1 MRSAKSME
9 WMANDLVRCMCET
22 LFLSLSLSLPL
33 PLTHSFVHSNVVVV
47 VVVFGCCWKNC
58 FAFKTRVFSLSQ
70 NMSFHLIL
78 VMHSQLTHTQS
89 RTHTISV
96 LSAIELLNLAPY
108 RYAISITTTTKAK
121 KSDTQ
126 MTMKKASGNEKWMRQ
141 IVSLKLWTTRKKERN
156 IPNIITLEQ
165 ASEPSPSMD
174 YKCWACVMIG
184 FKIGLVLHPSI
195 HFVSHFV
202 CFDVMAFLFDFDFD
216 VTVDFV
222 IFSNGWQRVLIF
234 KFCKRSPSNH
244 KFVWVCVCVLNHEW
258 RRRRRCKPP

>member
-1 MRSAKSME
+1 MNGKWFSTMY
-9 WMANDLVRCMCET
+9 VRDS
-22 LFLSLSLSLPL
+22 LSLSLSLPL
-33 PLTHSFVHSNVVVV
+33 PLTHSFVHSNVVV

-126 MTMKKASGNEKWMRQ
+126 MTM
-141 IVSLKLWTTRKKERN
+141 
-156 IPNIITLEQ
+156 
-165 ASEPSPSMD
+165 
-174 YKCWACVMIG
+174 
-184 FKIGLVLHPSI
+184 
-195 HFVSHFV
+195 
-202 CFDVMAFLFDFDFD
+202 
-216 VTVDFV
+216 
-222 IFSNGWQRVLIF
+222 
-234 KFCKRSPSNH
+234 
-244 KFVWVCVCVLNHEW
+244 
-258 RRRRRCKPP
+258 RRRVGTRSECAKLCLSNYERQEKKRGTFQT

>member
-22 LFLSLSLSLPL
+22 LFLSLSRASSPTHALVRSFKCRRRRRRLWLLLKKLFRIQDTRFFSIAKYVFP
-33 PLTHSFVHSNVVVV
+33 PYSCHALT
-47 VVVFGCCWKNC
+47 
-58 FAFKTRVFSLSQ
+58 
-70 NMSFHLIL
+70 
-78 VMHSQLTHTQS
+78 THTHTVTHAHYLRVVSDRTFELSTVSICHFDNNNNQS
-89 RTHTISV
+89 EKVKHTNDN
-96 LSAIELLNLAPY
+96 E
-108 RYAISITTTTKAK
+108 T
-121 KSDTQ
+121 
-126 MTMKKASGNEKWMRQ
+126 ASGNEKWMSQ
-141 IVSLKLWTTRKKERN
+141 IVSLKSWTTRKKERN
-156 IPNIITLEQ
+156 IPNIIILEQ

-202 CFDVMAFLFDFDFD
+202 CFDFD

-244 KFVWVCVCVLNHEW
+244 KFVWVCVLNHEW
-258 RRRRRCKPP
+258 RRRRRRCKPP